1 MPIPRR
7 DISASLL
14 SFEDPKPRVGLVGI
28 GAAILVSS
36 EATADLIELAAAGVV
51 SSSGLYPSLAIR
63 SASSLAFFSASSK
76 SRATSDVIF
85 FAPSL
90 VFFAPRMFGLRA
102 PAADEV
108 VLRIAA
114 EEVVRIAGAEEAGV
128 AAESVAVRGDFGR
141 AVPFPLAL
149 GARKGEAVLLAA
161 EGVPVLEGGLLGLLI
176 VGLSHEEKK
185 SSSSGSPA
193 GVCEPEPADSSTSV
207 IWTSPGYLCYVSNCS
222 QQRQCL
228 TSHSFWSAATLLASS
243 SLYLVAAVDVY
254 FVFGSLLLSAA
265 EPPCV

>member
-1 MPIPRR
+1 MYKNIPSTARDVDPNPDIFFACGAVFAPAVCPNPRRPIPIPKRA
-7 DISASLL
+7 ISASLR
-14 SFEDPKPRVGLVGI
+14 SFEGPNPRVGLVGV

-36 EATADLIELAAAGVV
+36 VTTADLKGIAAAGAV
-51 SSSGLYPSLAIR
+51 SSSGLYPNFAIR

-90 VFFAPRMFGLRA
+90 VFFAPRIFGLRA
-102 PAADEV
+102 PAAVEA

-114 EEVVRIAGAEEAGV
+114 EEVVLDVGAEVAGV
-128 AAESVAVRGDFGR
+128 VVESDPLRGDFGR
-141 AVPFPLAL
+141 AVPFPLAP
-149 GARKGEAVLLAA
+149 GVRKGDAVLA

-207 IWTSPGYLCYVSNCS
+207 IWTSPGYLYAVSEHN
-222 QQRQCL
+222 
-228 TSHSFWSAATLLASS
+228 HN
-243 SLYLVAAVDVY
+243 
-254 FVFGSLLLSAA
+254 GK
-265 EPPCV
+265 